1 MKRSSH
7 AFSIVLLAIFIGC
20 AVTQFLAAGD
30 IRALMLDT
38 DALNIPTVVDNV
50 ITHSGSLSH
59 WYLSPAPYL
68 FPDALVHAV
77 IQPFASNTYAR
88 LAVFA
93 AVQIAALFALLWWL
107 AVRTLRQHP
116 LAVSVAISGNLVF
129 VALMRGGPF
138 NQLMTAGFH
147 YGAFLI
153 SIAVVVLTL
162 STQRRSNWVVI
173 AVLSFLASLS
183 DNIFIIQTAVPL
195 AVTLLLVALFDTE
208 HRCHRIIS
216 AGTVAVSSVLGS
228 LMYGV
233 FITHET
239 RYPIHFTSEKF
250 RSNAHAVKLILRDF
264 ASNHEPLGAAVIVS
278 GVIAIFYVL
287 RLMKRIR
294 RTSPIAI
301 VSIFAFGSVVST
313 CVGLALATTNEMT
326 IRYFIPV
333 FTWPLIVCGLI
344 IFNTDMLREKVPVLV
359 ATFTA
364 IVLCLN
370 TSTRVDTHGIE
381 RDYYPT
387 DVACIDNA
395 LPNLGQLHG
404 MSNYWDAKYIQ
415 SFSKRDITVAQYWD
429 NLTPMKWITSDDYY
443 RSSYDFA
450 VISTNMPPQFTLSR
464 ELLEKTFGQPTA
476 SVTCG
481 SRIVL
486 VFQRGA

>member
-1 MKRSSH
+1 
-7 AFSIVLLAIFIGC
+7 
-20 AVTQFLAAGD
+20 
-30 IRALMLDT
+30 MLDT

-50 ITHSGSLSH
+50 MAHGGSLSH

-77 IQPFASNTYAR
+77 IQPFASDTYAR

-93 AVQIAALFALLWWL
+93 TVQIAALFALLWWL
-107 AVRTLRQHP
+107 AVRTLRQRP
-116 LAVSVAISGNLVF
+116 LAIAVAITGNLVF

-153 SIAVVVLTL
+153 SVAVVVLAL
-162 STQRRSNWVVI
+162 STQRRSNWAVI
-173 AVLSFLASLS
+173 AVLCFLTSLC

-195 AVTLLLVALFDTE
+195 AVMLLLVALFDTE
-208 HRCHRIIS
+208 HRRHRIIS

-233 FITHET
+233 FIRHET
-239 RYPIHFTSEKF
+239 RYPIQFTSEKF
-250 RSNAHAVKLILRDF
+250 RSNANAVKLIIRDF
-264 ASNHEPLGAAVIVS
+264 ASNHEPIAAAAILGA
-278 GVIAIFYVL
+278 VIAAFYLV

-294 RTSPIAI
+294 RTTPIAMLT
-301 VSIFAFGSVVST
+301 IFAAGSVVST
-313 CVGLALATTNEMT
+313 CIGLVLATTNEMT

-344 IFNTDMLREKVPVLV
+344 IFNTDLLREKVPVLV
-359 ATFTA
+359 ATITA

-370 TSTRVDTHGIE
+370 TSTFVDTNGIE
-381 RDYYPT
+381 RNYYPN
-387 DVACIDNA
+387 DVACIDDA

-415 SFSKRDITVAQYWD
+415 SFSKRNLTVAQYWD
-429 NLTPMKWITSDDYY
+429 NLTPMKWITTDDYY

-464 ELLEKTFGQPTA
+464 DLLIETFGEATS

>member
-1 MKRSSH
+1 
-7 AFSIVLLAIFIGC
+7 VLLAIFIGC

-30 IRALMLDT
+30 IRALMIDT
-38 DALNIPTVVDNV
+38 DALNIPNVVDNV
-50 ITHSGSLSH
+50 MAHSGSLSR

-68 FPDALVHAV
+68 FPDALIHA
-77 IQPFASNTYAR
+77 IIHPLTSSTYVR

-93 AVQIAALFALLWWL
+93 AIQIALLFALVWWL
-107 AVRTLRQHP
+107 AVRTLRQRP
-116 LAVSVAISGNLVF
+116 LAIAVAITGNLVF
-129 VALMRGGPF
+129 TALLRGGPF

-153 SIAVVVLTL
+153 SIAVVVLALT
-162 STQRRSNWVVI
+162 TQRRSNWVVI
-173 AVLSFLASLS
+173 AVLCFLTSLS

-195 AVTLLLVALFDTE
+195 AVTLLLVALFDAE
-208 HRCHRIIS
+208 LRWHRAIS
-216 AGTVAVSSVLGS
+216 ACVVAASSLLGS

-233 FITHET
+233 FITYKT
-239 RYPIHFTSEKF
+239 RYPIHYTSEKF

-264 ASNHEPLGAAVIVS
+264 ASNHEPIAAAVLLS
-278 GVIAIFYVL
+278 GVIGLFYVV

-294 RTSPIAI
+294 RTTPIAI

-313 CVGLALATTNEMT
+313 CFGLVLATTNEMT

-344 IFNTDMLREKVPVLV
+344 LFNTDMLREKVPVLV
-359 ATFTA
+359 ATLTA
-364 IVLCLN
+364 IVLCVN
-370 TSTRVDTHGIE
+370 TSTLVDTHGIE
-381 RDYYPT
+381 RDYYPA

-395 LPNLGQLHG
+395 LPNLSQLHG

-415 SFSKRDITVAQYWD
+415 SFSKRDLTVAQYWD
-429 NLTPMKWITSDDYY
+429 NLTPMKWITTDDYY

-464 ELLEKTFGQPTA
+464 ELLEKTFGQPTT

>member
-7 AFSIVLLAIFIGC
+7 AFSIVLLTIFIGC

-50 ITHSGSLSH
+50 LAHGGSLSH

-77 IQPFASNTYAR
+77 IQPFTSDTYAR

-93 AVQIAALFALLWWL
+93 AVQIAALFAMLWWL
-107 AVRTLRQHP
+107 AVRTLRQRP
-116 LAVSVAISGNLVF
+116 LAIAVAITGNLVF
-129 VALMRGGPF
+129 TALLRGGPF
-138 NQLMTAGFH
+138 NQVMTAGFH

-153 SIAVVVLTL
+153 SIAVAVLAL

-173 AVLSFLASLS
+173 AILCFLTSLS

-195 AVTLLLVALFDTE
+195 AITLLLVALFDSE
-208 HRCHRIIS
+208 HRRHRIIS

-228 LMYGV
+228 LMYDV

-239 RYPIHFTSEKF
+239 RYPIQFTSEKF
-250 RSNAHAVKLILRDF
+250 RSNAHAVKLILRNF
-264 ASNHEPLGAAVIVS
+264 ASNHEPIAAAAILSIVIS
-278 GVIAIFYVL
+278 IFYVV

-294 RTSPIAI
+294 RTTPIAM
-301 VSIFAFGSVVST
+301 VSIFAAGSVVST
-313 CVGLALATTNEMT
+313 CIGLVLATTNEMT

-359 ATFTA
+359 ATITA

-370 TSTRVDTHGIE
+370 TSTLVDTHGIE

-429 NLTPMKWITSDDYY
+429 NLTPMKWITTDDYY
-443 RSSYDFA
+443 HSSYDFA
-450 VISTNMPPQFTLSR
+450 VVSTSMPPQFTLSR
-464 ELLEKTFGQPTA
+464 ELLTEKFGEPTS